1 MTELLLP
8 IMGYVTIGL
17 VVLLIVVEVV
27 GLSRIVRRCDADTKK
42 KWKAAILSLRA
53 ANRGLRAASRAGD
66 GEAVVES
73 QLAVTHG
80 REDARKACDD
90 VREKVNVQAD
100 ELRERRRKPL
110 ADATSALV
118 KFVLRTLMTATLA
131 TVVGRA
137 TFAFAGTVLFLVLLS
152 IQLLYYA
159 QFDFNVLPY
168 LADYSVPG
176 LLTSLLQVSVL
187 LVLLPFLLAGLVVL
201 VPPLAGLLLVR
212 GVDGI
217 REAAANALAW
227 LLFAACRR
235 WTTCSHLALPLL
247 DETSVGSAP
256 ESGSTDDH
264 RRRRLVSPSISF
276 VGNIGS
282 LLIRK
287 DGNGTSGA
295 SRLSPFAWPLVA
307 ILFLF
312 SCTVAV
318 WVEPR
323 YRAHAVCAGPMT
335 TRVVLEPSL
344 QGGTNFT
351 KIGSIGGHVFIV
363 SESCRFDL
371 MAAEGNGVLAQAT
384 LEVLEVLKVLDVL
397 EVLKAQVPGLQYVVD
412 QIQGRRPFLGFFP
425 WARIAGHSTGV
436 TVVPLGRVLC
446 MYDVHEDRPNES
458 VACGPRSDGAGLR
471 ITVQKTDNTWTIVL
485 PPDVR
490 MDDEWRLKA
499 EIAQR
504 ICDGGA
510 AEISDP
516 VLFERGE
523 TTPADAQ
530 AAEDLIKTFVSKP
543 ELQKVK
549 LHVLGF
555 ASGDGNRRY
564 NENLARQR
572 ATAVAAMVRKLD
584 SSRKLR
590 KHSWGETH
598 LTNGVAN
605 SRSVRIVGCRSEAGT
620 AEDSSSDSSDQ
631 QQQQARAATTSHSMG
646 VALAFLA
653 GRRPGEADA
662 LAKERMRSD
671 LVASECVRVD
681 GEIGGYG
688 CSVFV

>member
-80 REDARKACDD
+80 REDARAACDE
-90 VREKVNVQAD
+90 VREKVNVRAA
-100 ELRERRRKPL
+100 ELRKQRRKPVV
-110 ADATSALV
+110 DATAALV

-159 QFDFNVLPY
+159 QFDFNVLQY

-176 LLTSLLQVSVL
+176 LLKSLLQVSVL

-217 REAAANALAW
+217 RAAAANALAW
-227 LLFAACRR
+227 LLFTACRR

-256 ESGSTDDH
+256 ESGSTDD
-264 RRRRLVSPSISF
+264 RRLVSPSISF

-282 LLIRK
+282 KLLIRK

-323 YRAHAVCAGPMT
+323 YRAHAACAGPMT
-335 TRVVLEPSL
+335 TKVVLEPSL
-344 QGGTNFT
+344 QGGTDFT

-371 MAAEGNGVLAQAT
+371 MAAEGNGVLAQAA
-384 LEVLEVLKVLDVL
+384 LDVLDVLKVLDVL
-397 EVLKAQVPGLQYVVD
+397 DVLKAQVPGLQYVVD

-504 ICDGGA
+504 ICNGGA

-523 TTPADAQ
+523 TTPADVP

-590 KHSWGETH
+590 EHSWGETH

-605 SRSVRIVGCRSEAGT
+605 SRSARIVGCRSEAGA
-620 AEDSSSDSSDQ
+620 AEDSSDSSDRQ
-631 QQQQARAATTSHSMG
+631 AQQAPAATTAHSMG
-646 VALAFLA
+646 VALAFFA
-653 GRRPGEADA
+653 GRRQGEADA
-662 LAKERMRSD
+662 LARERMRSD
-671 LVASECVRVD
+671 LVAIECVRID
-681 GEIGGYG
+681 GEIGEYG